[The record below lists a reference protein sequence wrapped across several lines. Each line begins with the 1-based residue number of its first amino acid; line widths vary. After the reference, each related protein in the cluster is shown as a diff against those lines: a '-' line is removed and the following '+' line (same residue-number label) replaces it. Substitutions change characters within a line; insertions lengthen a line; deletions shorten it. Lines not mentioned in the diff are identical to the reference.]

1 MEDMLENI
9 EERAED
15 ADAKGTAESENA
27 RNVKKYSDEDLDRI
41 IQKKFAKWN
50 EKSSRQQQRQE
61 KEDELDAREKK
72 LRIRELR
79 ADVKDR
85 LTEDGHPAALAEFIN
100 YESDEQMEESYE
112 KITRIMDE
120 QRRAWETAQEARRAI
135 GAAPR
140 SYRTS
145 AADPIRKAFSNH

>member
-15 ADAKGTAESENA
+15 AGAKETAESGNA

-41 IQKKFAKWN
+41 IQKKYAKWS

-79 ADVKDR
+79 ADAKDR
-85 LTEDGHPAALAEFIN
+85 LTEDGYPAALADFIN
-100 YESDEQMEESYE
+100 YESDEQMEESYK
-112 KITRIMDE
+112 KITRMMDE
-120 QRRAWETAQEARRAI
+120 QRRAWETAQEEKRAT
-135 GAAPR
+135 GTTPKT
-140 SYRTS
+140 YRTN
-145 AADPIRKAFSNH
+145 AADPIREAFSNH